1 MRQEKQFT
9 KIIMLI
15 SLTLLL
21 QSCTTEKKKEV
32 IMKQDLPAQKSKC
45 PKHILENKQQNLN
58 ISILLD
64 LSDRIEQPKTI
75 GKDSAYLSSLS
86 KAFINHIKRK
96 KLIMLE
102 DKMQLFFNPEP
113 IDNKVNEIAEKLKLS
128 FTRKT
133 AKANL
138 DKGIELY
145 SNYPSQL
152 YSLAKEEARKSK
164 GYPGSDIWRFFK
176 DHVEDYC
183 VDACHRNILIVLTD
197 GYMYHYNTV
206 MKSENFTSY
215 LTQRSLKKLKLNKNT
230 WEKEIEERKL
240 GFIPI
245 GKDLSNLEVLVLGI
259 ESHNT
264 RNPYAKDIIEKYWSD
279 WFDSMNI
286 KNFKIKSADIPS
298 SIEKVIFDFINN

>member
-1 MRQEKQFT
+1 MSQEIQSL
-9 KIIMLI
+9 KIIILFF
-15 SLTLLL
+15 LTFLLL
-21 QSCTTEKKKEV
+21 SCSPEEKKEIVIKESLSG
-32 IMKQDLPAQKSKC
+32 QNSKC
-45 PKHILENKQQNLN
+45 PKHILKNKEQNLN
-58 ISILLD
+58 VSILLD

-86 KAFINHIKRK
+86 KAFISHVKRK

-113 IDNKVNEIAEKLKLS
+113 VDNKVNKIAEKLKLS

-133 AKANL
+133 SKANL

-145 SNYPSQL
+145 LNYPSQL
-152 YSLAKEEARKSK
+152 YKHAKEDAVKHK

-183 VDACHRNILIVLTD
+183 IDECHRNILVVLTD
-197 GYMYHYNTV
+197 GYMYHENTV
-206 MKSENFTSY
+206 MKKENYTSY
-215 LTQRSLKKLKLNKNT
+215 LTQTSLKKLKLNKST
-230 WEKEIEERKL
+230 WEKEIEKRKL
-240 GFIPI
+240 GFIST
-245 GKDLSNLEVLVLGI
+245 GKDLSNLEVLVIGI

-264 RNPYAKDIIEKYWSD
+264 RNPYAKDIIEKYWSN

-286 KNFKIKSADIPS
+286 KNYKIKSADVPS
-298 SIEKVIFDFINN
+298 SIEKVIFDFINK

>member
-1 MRQEKQFT
+1 MKQETQFP
-9 KIIMLI
+9 KIIMLFF
-15 SLTLLL
+15 LTFFLH
-21 QSCTTEKKKEV
+21 SCSPEKKKEV
-32 IMKQDLPAQKSKC
+32 VVKESSSGQSSKC
-45 PKHILENKQQNLN
+45 PKHILDNKKQNLN

-86 KAFINHIKRK
+86 KAFISHVKGK

-113 IDNKVNEIAEKLKLS
+113 IGNKVNKIAEKLKLS

-133 AKANL
+133 SKASL
-138 DKGIELY
+138 DEGIELY
-145 SNYPSQL
+145 SSYPSQL
-152 YSLAKEEARKSK
+152 YSIAKEDARKAK
-164 GYPGSDIWRFFK
+164 EYLGSDIWQFFK

-183 VDACHRNILIVLTD
+183 VDACHRNILVVLTD
-197 GYMYHYNTV
+197 GYIYHKKRV
-206 MKSENFTSY
+206 MKSENLTSY
-215 LTQRSLKKLKLNKNT
+215 LTQTSLNNLKLNKST
-230 WEKEIEERKL
+230 WEKEIEKRKL

-245 GKDLSNLEVLVLGI
+245 GKDLRNLEVLVLGI

-279 WFDSMNI
+279 WLDSMNI
-286 KNFKIKSADIPS
+286 KDYKIKSADIPS
-298 SIEKVIFDFINN
+298 SIEKVIFDFINK